1 MLLRFRELHLE
12 LVFPLNTYKLSLQ
25 YKGTHYSGFQI
36 QPNDKTI
43 QGELNNALKILSK
56 SDEIKS
62 IGSGRTDA
70 GVHAFA
76 QIVRIE
82 IPVDIPE
89 ESLVRAIN
97 SHLPFDI
104 RVTSASR
111 TTLDFHPIFSAQS
124 KEYNY
129 VFSNQQNISPFAHD
143 FVTLFP
149 FELDIEM
156 MRKGCALFCGKHD
169 FINYQCTGTDVE
181 TTVRQ
186 IFSCEIVH
194 HHSSGHWSEML
205 SDYYVFRVVG
215 DGFLK
220 QMVRLMMGALWA
232 LGRGKITL
240 DDLEKSLKISQGS
253 RLGATAPPQGL
264 YLKEVHY

>member
-1 MLLRFRELHLE
+1 MNIYKITLE
-12 LVFPLNTYKLSLQ
+12 
-25 YKGTHYSGFQI
+25 YKGTNYVGFQV
-36 QPNDKTI
+36 QSKGRTI

-62 IGSGRTDA
+62 IGSGRTDS

-76 QIVRIE
+76 QIVKIE

-89 ESLVRAIN
+89 QSLVRAIN
-97 SHLPFDI
+97 SHLPPDI
-104 RVTSASR
+104 RVKKAER
-111 TTLDFHPIFSAQS
+111 TTADFHPIFKAVS

-129 VFSNQQNISPFAHD
+129 VFTTNNRDLSPFVNEL
-143 FVTLFP
+143 VTSHP
-149 FELDIEM
+149 FDIDIELM
-156 MRKGCALFCGKHD
+156 KEGCRLFCGEHD
-169 FINYQCTGTDVE
+169 FINFQCTGTEVA

-186 IFSCEIVH
+186 ILACEILH
-194 HHSSGHWSEML
+194 FQSGGHFGVML
-205 SDYYVFRVVG
+205 EDYYVFRVVG
-215 DGFLK
+215 SGFLK
-220 QMVRLMMGALWA
+220 QMVRLMMGALWS

-240 DDLEKSLKISQGS
+240 ADLERSLKMPLSK

>member
-1 MLLRFRELHLE
+1 MD
-12 LVFPLNTYKLSLQ
+12 LVLALNIYKLTVQ
-25 YKGTHYSGFQI
+25 YKGTNYSGFQV
-36 QPNDKTI
+36 QPNDRTI
-43 QGELNNALKILSK
+43 QGELNNALKVLSK
-56 SDEIKS
+56 SEEIKS

-89 ESLVRAIN
+89 DNLVRAIN
-97 SHLPFDI
+97 SHLAADI
-104 RVTSASR
+104 RVIKAQR
-111 TTLDFHPIFSAQS
+111 CTLDFHPIFSAVS

-129 VFSNQQNISPFAHD
+129 VFTNHEMIAPFAFD
-143 FVTLFP
+143 LVTHFP
-149 FELDIEM
+149 FELDIEKM
-156 MRKGCALFCGKHD
+156 NQGCKIFCGKHD
-169 FINYQCTGTDVE
+169 FINFQCTGTDVE

-194 HHSSGHWSEML
+194 YHSSGHWSGIL
-205 SDYYVFRVVG
+205 SDYYVLKVVG

-220 QMVRLMMGALWA
+220 QMVRLMMGAIWN
-232 LGRGKITL
+232 LGREKITL
-240 DDLEKSLKISQGS
+240 ADLEKSLVTTRKS